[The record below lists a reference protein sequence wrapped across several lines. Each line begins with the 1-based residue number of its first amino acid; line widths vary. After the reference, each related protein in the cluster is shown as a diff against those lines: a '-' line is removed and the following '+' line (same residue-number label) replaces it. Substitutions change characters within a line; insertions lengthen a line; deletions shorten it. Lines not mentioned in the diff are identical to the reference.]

1 MLGGCVFGDFHQTLV
16 EDSCH
21 DMIFQLLNC
30 LTALC
35 STMSEPDRCVHA
47 NPRYN
52 HPGPQHVCQPMSSHC
67 DDSTPSCSTDS
78 TGGSSTSCG
87 GSPAVEELVE
97 LFECLSPSCSGL
109 TVDGRASLSV
119 LPPPRLPSLHTQQR
133 IPVQYRR
140 YSSSTP
146 YCDEED
152 SDSSG
157 SVEMEATA
165 RAIRALAPQ
174 RRRPYQTT
182 SRSANLLTTPTI
194 GSPKP
199 QVRAVFL

>member
-1 MLGGCVFGDFHQTLV
+1 M
-16 EDSCH
+16 
-21 DMIFQLLNC
+21 
-30 LTALC
+30 C
-35 STMSEPDRCVHA
+35 SQ
-47 NPRYN
+47 
-52 HPGPQHVCQPMSSHC
+52 PGPHHICQPMSSHC
-67 DDSTPSCSTDS
+67 DSSTPSCTTDS

-97 LFECLSPSCSGL
+97 LFDCLSPSLGGS
-109 TVDGRASLSV
+109 TIDGRGSFSV

-146 YCDEED
+146 YCDED
-152 SDSSG
+152 PDSSG
-157 SVEMEATA
+157 SDEMEATA

-174 RRRPYQTT
+174 RRRPYQTV
-182 SRSANLLTTPTI
+182 SRSANLLTTPAV

-199 QVRAVFL
+199 QVRAVDDPTYSCTVRTNWPAGRRLRGSAVCMRDRTRHVARVESCRQSK